1 MPQYSFRN
9 PQNGQEI
16 SFIMGMNDIH
26 EYIDSNG
33 LKWERIWGYSQIAGD
48 LRVDAFSSQNFVEKT
63 NKKGTIRDLWN
74 RSAEC
79 SEIRKSKLGIDPIKE
94 KYIQNWEKT
103 SKKEYPEKR
112 IKKATEKLDKMGI
125 EVTD

>member
-1 MPQYSFRN
+1 MPQYSFKN
-9 PQNGQEI
+9 PENGQEL
-16 SFIMGMNDIH
+16 SLIMGMNDNH
-26 EYIDSNG
+26 EYYDING
-33 LKWERIWGYSQIAGD
+33 LKWERIWFNPQTAD
-48 LRVDAFSSQNFVEKT
+48 NLKFDAFSSQNFVEKT